1 MCRRIFS
8 DIKERCDCSPTN
20 TGRDTKNV
28 PEKFMKI
35 IKGYLIL
42 LSGLAVLS
50 LGFSLILEAGFGNDT
65 ISVLSEGIARQTGL
79 TIGKGSQIINL
90 LAVAAVLFIDYK
102 LIKAGT
108 VIMAFSIGFLLDF
121 FLGLIPT
128 TDITAVRIALLIGGV
143 LLAGTGIGITVI
155 SGKGASP
162 VDSLMLAINRRFNV
176 SITVSRIVLDA
187 ALTATGWILGGRA
200 GIATLICVVSIGPI
214 VEFTVAKIQLTPGS
228 NKVLR
233 NI

>member
-1 MCRRIFS
+1 
-8 DIKERCDCSPTN
+8 
-20 TGRDTKNV
+20 
-28 PEKFMKI
+28 MKI

-42 LSGLAVLS
+42 LSGLAILS
-50 LGFSLILEAGFGNDT
+50 LGFSLVLKAGFGNDT

-79 TIGKGSQIINL
+79 TVGNGSQIINL
-90 LAVAAVLFIDYK
+90 LAVVAVLLIDYK

-108 VIMAFSIGFLLDF
+108 VIMAFSIGFMLDF
-121 FLGLIPT
+121 FLGWIPA
-128 TDITAVRIALLIGGV
+128 TDITLVRIALLIAGI

-162 VDSLMLAINRRFNV
+162 VDSLMLAINRRFNI

-187 ALTATGWILGGRA
+187 LLTASGWILGGRA

-214 VEFTVAKIQLTPGS
+214 VEFTTAKLPLAPGS
-228 NKVLR
+228 KKVLR